1 MKRESLNDYSNREK
15 EQFGKFLTS
24 YVKDTKIEY
33 PPKSRFNKLVGP
45 IVDTTTNIWTQIPFY
60 GSSLIH
66 IHPCS
71 QDALIKYFG
80 WGTKA
85 DIENLVS
92 LSKDTGRV
100 QFIFDKDP
108 KDYEPFDYLD
118 PILELRPPLMQLV
131 PKLVFDEKE
140 YKIAENEYDTLCE
153 YKFVSYLNSFYS
165 QNDLGLSYPSFNEFS
180 FKFRQDYATL
190 KLSGYEEIA
199 QKILDLLIDNPELA
213 LDYFFLFGTLITPSY
228 HDSFYVSYN
237 PVYSID
243 GSLLTTLIKKMSNL
257 SQSNSSESNINIDVS
272 KQAIPGEIGS
282 ALIKKLAFGAE
293 GYHGCIFLMDK
304 YKQEDLNKLL
314 SSIQEGVNAKEIDQI
329 RSNTIELS
337 IVLDNLWKDANN
349 IAKRSSYVSWAV
361 PFTLGLVG
369 PIASHEVGLV
379 GGLLAAI
386 GAKTLDKKII
396 PISEKL
402 AKIRSPNHLVAI
414 YDFMQK
420 YNIKN

>member
-1 MKRESLNDYSNREK
+1 
-15 EQFGKFLTS
+15 
-24 YVKDTKIEY
+24 
-33 PPKSRFNKLVGP
+33 
-45 IVDTTTNIWTQIPFY
+45 
-60 GSSLIH
+60 
-66 IHPCS
+66 
-71 QDALIKYFG
+71 
-80 WGTKA
+80 
-85 DIENLVS
+85 
-92 LSKDTGRV
+92 
-100 QFIFDKDP
+100 
-108 KDYEPFDYLD
+108 
-118 PILELRPPLMQLV
+118 
-131 PKLVFDEKE
+131 
-140 YKIAENEYDTLCE
+140 
-153 YKFVSYLNSFYS
+153 
-165 QNDLGLSYPSFNEFS
+165 
-180 FKFRQDYATL
+180 
-190 KLSGYEEIA
+190 
-199 QKILDLLIDNPELA
+199 
-213 LDYFFLFGTLITPSY
+213 
-228 HDSFYVSYN
+228 
-237 PVYSID
+237 
-243 GSLLTTLIKKMSNL
+243 
-257 SQSNSSESNINIDVS
+257 VS